1 MAKKAAEKDTEE
13 ETEKPAAA
21 PAPGYA
27 SLPVAYAAS
36 LQQHYA
42 QHASQSTQ
50 QTPGDANAR
59 AYQSYQVAQYNAAL
73 AAAAPPRP
81 KPKGKD
87 ANNPH
92 QRHGRWTEE
101 EHTQFL
107 SLMTK
112 YGRSWTK
119 ISQCMRTRSEPQV
132 RSHAQKH
139 FLRLNRLEKAAKGEG
154 AAPAEAQYPKPERK
168 KQKRRKVETPA
179 YEQPS
184 SDEAGVPSALLA
196 QGVALPGPPQQ
207 PYYGQGGYP
216 YPYMVPPQP
225 GAAQQPYYNYL
236 PFAAMPND
244 PNAAAAAAAPA
255 ADDARGAAAALR
267 DGPPGLPDARPRA
280 AGRRAGAAAGG
291 GPQQQLLVRPGD
303 GPDRLLDGADG
314 AHRPRHAPA
323 RRAAGQGRGGR
334 GRRELRS
341 TKLFCHTLLAFM
353 DSAKSSSAYLKGGS
367 R

>member
-1 MAKKAAEKDTEE
+1 MAKKAAEKDTEDD
-13 ETEKPAAA
+13 EKPAAA
-21 PAPGYA
+21 PAPAGAGYA

-50 QTPGDANAR
+50 QAPTDANAR

-73 AAAAPPRP
+73 AASQPPP
-81 KPKGKD
+81 SKPKGKD

-168 KQKRRKVETPA
+168 KQKRRKVEAPQ

-207 PYYGQGGYP
+207 PYYGQGAYP

-236 PFAAMPND
+236 PFAAMPGD
-244 PNAAAAAAAPA
+244 PNAAAVAPWTAATPAAPAPPPMTPEEQQRLYATDPQAYQMRILSQIAAAP
-255 ADDARGAAAALR
+255 
-267 DGPPGLPDARPRA
+267 GPPI
-280 AGRRAGAAAGG
+280 
-291 GPQQQLLVRPGD
+291 
-303 GPDRLLDGADG
+303 GADPNSSFWFDPATG
-314 AHRPRHAPA
+314 QIVCSTAPTEPIAHGTPLPA
-323 RRAAGQGRGGR
+323 EPPVPPVKAEADAGD
-334 GRRELRS
+334 
-341 TKLFCHTLLAFM
+341 AN
-353 DSAKSSSAYLKGGS
+353 
-367 R
+367 

>member
-50 QTPGDANAR
+50 QAPGDANAR

-119 ISQCMRTRSEPQV
+119 ISQCMQTRSEPQV

-168 KQKRRKVETPA
+168 KQKRRKVEAPA

-207 PYYGQGGYP
+207 PG
-216 YPYMVPPQP
+216 
-225 GAAQQPYYNYL
+225 
-236 PFAAMPND
+236 
-244 PNAAAAAAAPA
+244 
-255 ADDARGAAAALR
+255 RR
-267 DGPPGLPDARPRA
+267 RPPG
-280 AGRRAGAAAGG
+280 
-291 GPQQQLLVRPGD
+291 
-303 GPDRLLDGADG
+303 
-314 AHRPRHAPA
+314 
-323 RRAAGQGRGGR
+323 
-334 GRRELRS
+334 S
-341 TKLFCHTLLAFM
+341 
-353 DSAKSSSAYLKGGS
+353 
-367 R
+367 

>member
-1 MAKKAAEKDTEE
+1 MAKKAAEKDNE
-13 ETEKPAAA
+13 ETDEKPAAA

-119 ISQCMRTRSEPQV
+119 ISQCMQTRSEPQV

-154 AAPAEAQYPKPERK
+154 AAPAEAQYPKPESK

-244 PNAAAAAAAPA
+244 PNAAAAAAAPWT
-255 ADDARGAAAALR
+255 AAAPAAPAPPPMTPEEQQRLYATDPQAYQMR
-267 DGPPGLPDARPRA
+267 VLAQLAAAPGPPL
-280 AGRRAGAAAGG
+280 GAD
-291 GPQQQLLVRPGD
+291 PNSLVLVRPGD

-341 TKLFCHTLLAFM
+341 
-353 DSAKSSSAYLKGGS
+353 
-367 R
+367 

>member
-244 PNAAAAAAAPA
+244 PNAAAAAPAPPPMTPEEQQRLYATDPQAYQMRVLAQLAAAP
-255 ADDARGAAAALR
+255 
-267 DGPPGLPDARPRA
+267 GPPL
-280 AGRRAGAAAGG
+280 
-291 GPQQQLLVRPGD
+291 
-303 GPDRLLDGADG
+303 GADPNSSFWFDPATG
-314 AHRPRHAPA
+314 QIVCSTAPTEPIAHGTPLPA
-323 RRAAGQGRGGR
+323 EPPVKAEADAGD
-334 GRRELRS
+334 
-341 TKLFCHTLLAFM
+341 AN
-353 DSAKSSSAYLKGGS
+353 
-367 R
+367 

>member
-1 MAKKAAEKDTEE
+1 M
-13 ETEKPAAA
+13 
-21 PAPGYA
+21 
-27 SLPVAYAAS
+27 SI
-36 LQQHYA
+36 
-42 QHASQSTQ
+42 Q

-119 ISQCMRTRSEPQV
+119 ISQCMQTRSEPQV

-154 AAPAEAQYPKPERK
+154 AAPAEALYPKPERK
-168 KQKRRKVETPA
+168 KQKRRKVEAPA

-244 PNAAAAAAAPA
+244 PNAAAAAAAPWT
-255 ADDARGAAAALR
+255 AAAPAAPAPPPMTPEEQQRLYATDPQAYQMR
-267 DGPPGLPDARPRA
+267 VLAQLAAAPGPPL
-280 AGRRAGAAAGG
+280 
-291 GPQQQLLVRPGD
+291 
-303 GPDRLLDGADG
+303 GADPNSSFWFDPATG
-314 AHRPRHAPA
+314 QIVCSTAPTEPIAHGTPLPA
-323 RRAAGQGRGGR
+323 EPPVKAEADAGD
-334 GRRELRS
+334 
-341 TKLFCHTLLAFM
+341 AN
-353 DSAKSSSAYLKGGS
+353 
-367 R
+367 

>member
-1 MAKKAAEKDTEE
+1 MAKKAAEKDTEDAE
-13 ETEKPAAA
+13 DKPAAA
-21 PAPGYA
+21 PAPAGAGYA

-50 QTPGDANAR
+50 QAPTDANAR

-73 AAAAPPRP
+73 AASQPPP
-81 KPKGKD
+81 SKPKGKD

-168 KQKRRKVETPA
+168 KQKRRKVEA
-179 YEQPS
+179 
-184 SDEAGVPSALLA
+184 
-196 QGVALPGPPQQ
+196 PQ
-207 PYYGQGGYP
+207 
-216 YPYMVPPQP
+216 
-225 GAAQQPYYNYL
+225 
-236 PFAAMPND
+236 
-244 PNAAAAAAAPA
+244 
-255 ADDARGAAAALR
+255 
-267 DGPPGLPDARPRA
+267 
-280 AGRRAGAAAGG
+280 
-291 GPQQQLLVRPGD
+291 
-303 GPDRLLDGADG
+303 
-314 AHRPRHAPA
+314 
-323 RRAAGQGRGGR
+323 
-334 GRRELRS
+334 
-341 TKLFCHTLLAFM
+341 
-353 DSAKSSSAYLKGGS
+353 
-367 R
+367 